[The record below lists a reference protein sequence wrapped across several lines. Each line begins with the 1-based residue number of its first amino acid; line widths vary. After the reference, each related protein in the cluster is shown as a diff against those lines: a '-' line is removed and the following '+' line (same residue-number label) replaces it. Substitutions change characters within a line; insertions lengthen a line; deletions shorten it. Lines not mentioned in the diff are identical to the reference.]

1 MKTTVE
7 NSSAAKSAARE
18 IEACAARWVVR
29 ERDGLDPAEER
40 KLAAWLAA
48 EATHAEVYGRLAAMA
63 GALQRARA
71 AGAGGAILAEVTTR
85 ERKRRNRRR
94 ALAAVGGAATCAVL
108 AFLWTGRTPPPTG
121 PVQAV
126 AVRGLEPIRR
136 LPDGSIVELNTGAD
150 LVVEY
155 TATLRRV
162 TLRRGEALFRVEKDT
177 AWPFVVQAG
186 NVAVRAVG
194 TAFSVRL
201 EGNSLEVLVTEG
213 KVTVADAVAGRTLLP
228 AIAANDTAP
237 VLAAGQRVKI
247 GEATG
252 LAPQAAVVESV
263 AAPEVASRLAWRIS
277 RLEFAGISLSEAVA
291 QINRVNTVQISLAD
305 EAMGRLRISGTFA
318 PDDPATF
325 ARLAAVSL
333 GLDADDRGDGR
344 IVLRD
349 ATTAT
354 KRE

>member
-7 NSSAAKSAARE
+7 NSSVAGPAVRE

-29 ERDGLDPAEER
+29 QREGLEPAEER
-40 KLAAWLAA
+40 KLAAWLATDPA
-48 EATHAEVYGRLAAMA
+48 HAEVYGRLAAMA

-71 AGAGGAILAEVTTR
+71 AGAGDAITAEVTTR

-94 ALAAVGGAATCAVL
+94 MLGAMGGAATCAVL
-108 AFLWTGRTPPPTG
+108 AFLWSGRTPLAEGRAPT
-121 PVQAV
+121 V
-126 AVRGLEPIRR
+126 AARSLEPIRR

-150 LVVEY
+150 LVVDYEP
-155 TATLRRV
+155 TLRGV
-162 TLRRGEALFRVEKDT
+162 TLLRGEALFRVEKD
-177 AWPFVVQAG
+177 AARPFVVKAG
-186 NVAVRAVG
+186 SVAVRAVG

-201 EGNSLEVLVTEG
+201 EGNSLDVLVTEG
-213 KVTVADAVAGRTLLP
+213 KVAVADAAAGHTLLP
-228 AIAANDTAP
+228 MKAVGEAAP
-237 VLAAGQRVKI
+237 VLGAGQRVRI

-252 LAPQAAVVESV
+252 PAPRAAGVEAV
-263 AAPEVASRLAWRIS
+263 AAPEMAARLAWRIS
-277 RLEFAGISLSEAVA
+277 RLEFAGISLAEAVA
-291 QINRVNTVQISLAD
+291 QINRVNIVQISLAD

-344 IVLRD
+344 IVLRE

>member
-7 NSSAAKSAARE
+7 NSSAAGSAARE

-63 GALQRARA
+63 GALQRARS
-71 AGAGGAILAEVTTR
+71 AGVGGAILAEVTTR

-94 ALAAVGGAATCAVL
+94 ALAAVGGAAACAWL
-108 AFLWTGRTPPPTG
+108 AFLWPGETPSPAGRAQ
-121 PVQAV
+121 VV
-126 AVRGLEPIRR
+126 AARSLEPIRR
-136 LPDGSIVELNTGAD
+136 LPDGSIVELKTGAD
-150 LVVEY
+150 LVVDYE
-155 TATLRRV
+155 ATLRRV
-162 TLRRGEALFRVEKDT
+162 TLRRGEALFRVEKDAT
-177 AWPFVVQAG
+177 RPFVVQAG

-201 EGNSLEVLVTEG
+201 EGNALDVLVTEG
-213 KVTVADAVAGRTLLP
+213 TVSVADAAAGRTLLP
-228 AIAANDTAP
+228 AKLADGVEP
-237 VLAAGQRVKI
+237 VLAAGQRAKI
-247 GEATG
+247 GDATG
-252 LAPQAAVVESV
+252 PAPRPAQVEAV
-263 AAPEVASRLAWRIS
+263 AAPEVAAQLAWRIS
-277 RLEFAGISLSEAVA
+277 RLEFAGVSLADAVA
-291 QINRVNTVQISLAD
+291 QINRVNSVQISLAD

-325 ARLAAVSL
+325 ARLAAASL
-333 GLDADDRGDGR
+333 GKEADDRGDGL
-344 IVLRD
+344 IVLREP
-349 ATTAT
+349 TTTT